1 MAPKRRRQDKAQ
13 SKGDVVTQKR
23 IKLQHRDNTTATA
36 KITSTSAQDSTSNT
50 TQPAQSAAAQAFATT
65 ELLEQILLAVDDI
78 KSLLLMR
85 RVAPQWRTF
94 IDETSSLKNKMW
106 LVPQQLDHEEHEWY
120 LSPGAIYLHKRPRTT
135 DAAAVAGSGDVIY
148 RGTYRPIWRSE
159 FHSTWISQPLFIRKQ
174 AKPSLLK
181 TRSIFLKMFATQPP
195 VPVMYLRVRNGDN
208 ELRNYRCLVER
219 VKNSKGE
226 AMLIVEEM
234 MFPLEQESEI
244 EARPYRG
251 FIFGE

>member
-148 RGTYRPIWRSE
+148 RFGEINTFLFHIEPRGTKGHLPADLEIGVP
-159 FHSTWISQPLFIRKQ
+159 FHLD
-174 AKPSLLK
+174 
-181 TRSIFLKMFATQPP
+181 FATSFHPQASKAQ
-195 VPVMYLRVRNGDN
+195 LAQ
-208 ELRNYRCLVER
+208 
-219 VKNSKGE
+219 NSQH
-226 AMLIVEEM
+226 L
-234 MFPLEQESEI
+234 P
-244 EARPYRG
+244 
-251 FIFGE
+251 